1 MVHRYSVSLYDEE
14 IYQDDDGTFV
24 YYFDYA
30 DLEQRFNALSAKFT
44 VMVEENALLRKRLER
59 FEIFAQ
65 FILEECDDWGM
76 AYDAAK
82 KCMALKEPPESNGK

>member
-1 MVHRYSVSLYDEE
+1 MQDELVDKIQEIVS
-14 IYQDDDGTFV
+14 
-24 YYFDYA
+24 
-30 DLEQRFNALSAKFT
+30 
-44 VMVEENALLRKRLER
+44 ENATLRKRLER